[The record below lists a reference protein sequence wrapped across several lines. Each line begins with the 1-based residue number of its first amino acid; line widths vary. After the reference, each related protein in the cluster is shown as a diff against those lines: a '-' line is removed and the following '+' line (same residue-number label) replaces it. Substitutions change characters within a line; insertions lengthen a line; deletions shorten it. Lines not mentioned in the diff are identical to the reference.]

1 MEKPCRNGI
10 QSVFMTLIVFLIVA
24 SVPTWAAEK
33 KDSLANVHGILKR
46 PQPKFQTAGFDNV
59 YFQKATAMLVQEK
72 SGKLDTSYVV
82 CNDDTFSFTDLRP
95 GKVYLKISHLSYN
108 TEEGI
113 YDLVA
118 GDNVIYFTLK
128 EKVREIEESKVTA
141 EVPLMR
147 ILQDTTIYYAAAV
160 PTNEWDSALEIIRQ
174 LPGFEVSGET
184 ITVNGERVA
193 RTYVNGVQIF
203 GNNPVTAFGALY
215 ADEVTQVRVYD
226 QQTAE
231 ARHKG
236 VKVSRKERV
245 LDIKTKDP
253 ILSLASILLSASAGA
268 DEAKDRDGKIQPR
281 YDGYAKLDFYSE
293 MLTMSAKADMNNSMN
308 GNRMNIGGTGGIN
321 SVGEFDLQ
329 PSFSSYDEFAG
340 AKINFDKYWK
350 DREYGNNVGI
360 MYRLDRQYSRSI
372 TESLT
377 EYFPG
382 DGIPYMSYEDS
393 LSNSSTSISHN
404 FLASL
409 DLKDTKIE
417 DISISVG
424 GSISEARNRSLSS
437 TLNRTEG
444 EADRSQF
451 QDTGSDGRNYEIDT
465 YIQWSKT
472 DNSKFIPSVS
482 LHATMYSNNSLS
494 WDTDTLA
501 SSFTRRQLQTDGIG
515 KGFMAYAQA
524 SVQSYLVNNDRMS
537 LSGTVGY
544 TFQYDKTRR
553 RQMTYDFLD
562 NPTDPALY
570 MASSYDYD
578 WNMMTNDVA
587 LGLTMDLRKVSMN
600 LGVKGG
606 RVTQTDDERFPEAVS
621 YDRGYTKV
629 EPAFGI
635 RYGMHNFSISCSA
648 TQPSLQQTRDRI
660 DDSNPLVLTAGNPDL
675 KQVYSTEAKLG
686 GMIYRNMK
694 TGMTLMYNAG
704 ATYVAN
710 SIVSRSRYFTQDT
723 HIEDYGGYDVKA
735 GSMLYTYAN
744 TGEGVWRANV
754 SLPFSAMFRK
764 TGLTVHAAPEGYFET
779 APQYVGESLST
790 MVTARAGITGRVQ
803 WRPGGFSFTMRP
815 RIYWFNSDNT
825 SGRHITSGWQ
835 VGGGLYATYTFPFGM
850 YINADAEDMYFKY
863 LSGAGTDN
871 NVLQLK
877 CSIGCSFLQNSLKVS
892 LSAMDL
898 LNRGSSYTTTSTSN
912 YFKQEWKPTYG
923 RYYMLTVV
931 YEFRHKKG

>member
-1 MEKPCRNGI
+1 MKI
-10 QSVFMTLIVFLIVA
+10 LTFAQSVLMALIVFLISAGV
-24 SVPTWAAEK
+24 SEAAEK
-33 KDSLANVHGILKR
+33 KDSLANVHGILQR
-46 PQPKFQTAGFDNV
+46 PQPKFQTPGFDNT
-59 YFQKATAMLVQEK
+59 FLQKATAMLVQEK

-82 CNDDTFSFTDLRP
+82 CNDDSFSFTNLRP
-95 GKVYLKISHLSYN
+95 GKVYLKISHLTYN

-113 YDLVA
+113 YDLVP
-118 GDNVIYFTLK
+118 GDNVIYFTMK

-147 ILQDTTIYYAAAV
+147 ILQDTTVYYAAAV
-160 PTNEWDSALEIIRQ
+160 PTDEWDSALEIIRQ
-174 LPGFEVSGET
+174 LPGFEVSGKS

-203 GNNPVTAFGALY
+203 GNNPVTAFEALY

-253 ILSLASILLSASAGA
+253 ILSLASILMSASAGA
-268 DEAKDRDGKIQPR
+268 DEAKNRDGKIQPR

-293 MLTMSAKADMNNSMN
+293 MLTMSATADINNSFD
-308 GNRMNIGGTGGIN
+308 GNRMNIVGAGGIN
-321 SVGEFDLQ
+321 SVGDFGLR

-340 AKINFDKYWK
+340 ARFIFDKYWK

-360 MYRLDRQYSRSI
+360 IYRLDRQYSRSI

-393 LSNSSTSISHN
+393 LSNSSTSISH
-404 FLASL
+404 FFDVTM

-417 DISISVG
+417 DIKISVG
-424 GSISEARNRSLSS
+424 GSISDARNKALSS

-444 EADRSQF
+444 EADKGQY
-451 QDTGSDGRNYEIDT
+451 QDTGSDGRNYELNANVR
-465 YIQWSKT
+465 WSKT
-472 DNSKFIPSVS
+472 DNSRFIPSVS
-482 LHATMYSNNSLS
+482 FYTTMYSNNSLS
-494 WDTDTLA
+494 WDTDTLS

-515 KGFMAYAQA
+515 KGFTAYAQA

-562 NPTDPALY
+562 NPADPALY

-587 LGLTMDLRKVSMN
+587 VGLTMDLPKVSMN
-600 LGVKGG
+600 LMVKGG
-606 RVTQTDDERFPEAVS
+606 RVTQMDDERFPEAVS

-629 EPAFGI
+629 EPAFDI
-635 RYGMHNFSISCSA
+635 RYGTHRFSISCSA
-648 TQPSLQQTRDRI
+648 MQPSLQQTRDRI
-660 DDSNPLVLTAGNPDL
+660 DDSNPMVLTAGNPDL
-675 KQVYSTEAKLG
+675 KQVYSTEAKFS

-694 TGMTLMYNAG
+694 TGLTLMYKAG

-735 GSMLYTYAN
+735 GSMLYTYGNA
-744 TGEGVWRANV
+744 TQGAWRASV
-754 SLPFSAMFRK
+754 SLPFSTMFRK
-764 TGLTVHAAPEGYFET
+764 AKLTMHVAPEGYFET

-825 SGRHITSGWQ
+825 SSQHITSGWQ
-835 VGGGLYATYTFPFGM
+835 IGGGLYATYKFPFGM
-850 YINADAEDMYFKY
+850 YVHAVAEDSYFKY

-871 NVLQLK
+871 NVLRLK
-877 CSIGCSFLQNSLKVS
+877 CSIWCYFLQNTLKVS

-898 LNRGSSYTTTSTSN
+898 LNRGSSYTTASTSN
-912 YFKQEWKPTYG
+912 YFRQVWKPTYG
-923 RYYMLTVV
+923 RYYVLTVV

>member
-1 MEKPCRNGI
+1 MKI
-10 QSVFMTLIVFLIVA
+10 LTFAQSVFMTLIVFLIA
-24 SVPTWAAEK
+24 AGAQAGAAEK
-33 KDSLANVHGILKR
+33 KDSLANVHGILQR
-46 PQPKFQTAGFDNV
+46 PQPKFQTAGFDNTF
-59 YFQKATAMLVQEK
+59 FQKATAMLVQEK

-82 CNDDTFSFTDLRP
+82 CNDDTFSFTNLRP
-95 GKVYLKISHLSYN
+95 GKVYLKISHLTYN

-113 YDLVA
+113 YDLVP
-118 GDNVIYFTLK
+118 GDNVIYFTMK

-160 PTNEWDSALEIIRQ
+160 PTDEWDSALEIIRQ
-174 LPGFEVSGET
+174 LPGFKVSGGS

-203 GNNPVTAFGALY
+203 GNNPLTAFEALY

-226 QQTAE
+226 RQTAE

-253 ILSLASILLSASAGA
+253 ILSLASILMSASAGA
-268 DEAKDRDGKIQPR
+268 DEAKNRDGKILPR
-281 YDGYAKLDFYSE
+281 FDGYAGLDFYSE
-293 MLTMSAKADMNNSMN
+293 MLTMSIVADMNNSLN
-308 GNRMNIGGTGGIN
+308 GNRMNVSGSGMGTIGDF
-321 SVGEFDLQ
+321 VLQ

-340 AKINFDKYWK
+340 AKFIFAKYWK
-350 DREYGNNVGI
+350 DREYGNSLRAH
-360 MYRLDRQYSRSI
+360 YRMDRQYSRSVS
-372 TESLT
+372 ESLT

-404 FLASL
+404 FGATV

-417 DISISVG
+417 DIKIVVG
-424 GSISEARNRSLSS
+424 GSISETRSKALSA

-451 QDTGSDGRNYEIDT
+451 QDTGSDGRNYGLNANVR
-465 YIQWSKT
+465 WSKT
-472 DNSKFIPSVS
+472 DNSRFIPSVS
-482 LHATMYSNNSLS
+482 FYTTMYSNNSLS

-515 KGFMAYAQA
+515 KGLTAYAQA

-544 TFQYDKTRR
+544 IFQYDKTKR

-562 NPTDPALY
+562 NPIDPALY

-587 LGLTMDLRKVSMN
+587 IGLTMDLRKVSMN
-600 LGVKGG
+600 LVVKGG

-629 EPAFGI
+629 EPAFDI

-660 DDSNPLVLTAGNPDL
+660 DDSNPMVLTAGNPDL

-686 GMIYRNMK
+686 GMIYRNKK
-694 TGMTLMYNAG
+694 TGLTLMYNAG
-704 ATYVAN
+704 ATYMAN

-723 HIEDYGGYDVKA
+723 HIEGYGGYDVKA

-764 TGLTVHAAPEGYFET
+764 ARLTVHAAPEGYFET

-803 WRPGGFSFTMRP
+803 WRPKGFFITMRP
-815 RIYWFNSDNT
+815 RIYWFNSDNS
-825 SGRHITSGWQ
+825 SGQHITSGWQ
-835 VGGGLYATYTFPFGM
+835 VGGTLSASYTFPFGL

-871 NVLQLK
+871 NVLQMK
-877 CSIGCSFLQNSLKVS
+877 CSVGCYFIQNTLKVS

-898 LNRGSSYTTTSTSN
+898 LNRGSSYTTSSTSN
-912 YFKQEWKPTYG
+912 YFMQEWKPTYG

>member
-10 QSVFMTLIVFLIVA
+10 QSVFMTLIVFLIAVGMPA
-24 SVPTWAAEK
+24 GAAEK
-33 KDSLANVHGILKR
+33 KDSLANVHGILQR
-46 PQPKFQTAGFDNV
+46 PQPKFQTPGFDNT
-59 YFQKATAMLVQEK
+59 FLQKATAMLVQEK

-82 CNDDTFSFTDLRP
+82 CNDDSFSFTNLRP
-95 GKVYLKISHLSYN
+95 GKVYLKISHLTYN

-113 YDLVA
+113 YDLVP
-118 GDNVIYFTLK
+118 GDNVIYFTMK

-147 ILQDTTIYYAAAV
+147 ILQDTTVYYAAAV
-160 PTNEWDSALEIIRQ
+160 PTDEWDSALEIIRQ
-174 LPGFEVSGET
+174 LPGFEVSGKS

-203 GNNPVTAFGALY
+203 GNNPVTAFEALY

-253 ILSLASILLSASAGA
+253 ILSLANILMSASAGA
-268 DEAKDRDGKIQPR
+268 DEAKNRDGKIQPR

-293 MLTMSAKADMNNSMN
+293 MLTMSATADINNSFD
-308 GNRMNIGGTGGIN
+308 GNRMNIVGAGGIN
-321 SVGEFDLQ
+321 SVGDFGLR

-340 AKINFDKYWK
+340 ARFIFDKYWK

-360 MYRLDRQYSRSI
+360 IYRLDRQYSRSI
-372 TESLT
+372 SESLT

-393 LSNSSTSISHN
+393 LSNSSTSISH
-404 FLASL
+404 FFDVTM

-417 DISISVG
+417 DIKISVG
-424 GSISEARNRSLSS
+424 GSISDARNKALSS

-444 EADRSQF
+444 EADKGQY
-451 QDTGSDGRNYEIDT
+451 QDTGSDGRNYELNANVR
-465 YIQWSKT
+465 WSKT
-472 DNSKFIPSVS
+472 DNSRFIPSVS
-482 LHATMYSNNSLS
+482 FYTTMYSNNSLS
-494 WDTDTLA
+494 WDTDTLS

-515 KGFMAYAQA
+515 KGFTAYAQA

-562 NPTDPALY
+562 NPADPALY

-587 LGLTMDLRKVSMN
+587 VGLTMDLPKVSMN
-600 LGVKGG
+600 LMVKGG
-606 RVTQTDDERFPEAVS
+606 RVTQMDDERFPEAVS

-629 EPAFGI
+629 EPAFDI
-635 RYGMHNFSISCSA
+635 RYGTHRFSISCSA
-648 TQPSLQQTRDRI
+648 MQPSLQQTRDRI
-660 DDSNPLVLTAGNPDL
+660 DDSNPMVLTAGNPDL

-686 GMIYRNMK
+686 GMIYRNKK
-694 TGMTLMYNAG
+694 TGLTLMYNVG

-744 TGEGVWRANV
+744 TGEGVWRANA

-764 TGLTVHAAPEGYFET
+764 ARLTVHAAPEGYFET

-790 MVTARAGITGRVQ
+790 MVTARAGITGRIQ
-803 WRPGGFSFTMRP
+803 WRQHNFSIGMKP
-815 RIYWFNSDNT
+815 RIYWFNSDN
-825 SGRHITSGWQ
+825 SAGRHITSGWQ
-835 VGGGLYATYTFPFGM
+835 IVGNLYGTYIFPFGL
-850 YINADAEDMYFKY
+850 YVNADAEDMYFKY

-871 NVLQLK
+871 NVLRLK
-877 CSIGCSFLQNSLKVS
+877 CSIWCYFLQHTLKVS

-898 LNRGSSYTTTSTSN
+898 LNRGSSYMTTSTSN

>member
-1 MEKPCRNGI
+1 MEKPCRSRI
-10 QSVFMTLIVFLIVA
+10 QSVLMALIVFLISAGV
-24 SVPTWAAEK
+24 SEAAEK

-46 PQPKFQTAGFDNV
+46 PQPKFQTPGFDNT
-59 YFQKATAMLVQEK
+59 FLQKATAMLVQEK
-72 SGKLDTSYVV
+72 SRKLDTSYVV

-118 GDNVIYFTLK
+118 GDNVIYFTMT

-268 DEAKDRDGKIQPR
+268 DEAKNRDGKIQPR
-281 YDGYAKLDFYSE
+281 YAGYAGLDFYSE
-293 MLTMSAKADMNNSMN
+293 MLTMSAVADMNNSVA
-308 GNRMNIGGTGGIN
+308 GNRMDLVGGGGIH
-321 SVGEFDLQ
+321 SFGESDLQ

-340 AKINFDKYWK
+340 VDINLAKYWK
-350 DREYGNNVGI
+350 DREYGNSLRTYYT
-360 MYRLDRQYSRSI
+360 MDRQYNRRV

-404 FLASL
+404 FGATVN
-409 DLKDTKIE
+409 LKDTKIE
-417 DISISVG
+417 DISISVSG
-424 GSISEARNRSLSS
+424 AISESRNRSLSS

-537 LSGTVGY
+537 LSGTIGY
-544 TFQYDKTRR
+544 TFHYDKTRR

-570 MASSYDYD
+570 IASSYDYD
-578 WNMMTNDVA
+578 WNMMTNDVT

-648 TQPSLQQTRDRI
+648 TQPSLQQTRERI

-675 KQVYSTEAKLG
+675 KQVYSTEAKFS

-694 TGMTLMYNAG
+694 TGLTLMYNAG
-704 ATYVAN
+704 ATYIAN

-735 GSMLYTYAN
+735 GSMLYTYGNA
-744 TGEGVWRANV
+744 TQGAWRASV
-754 SLPFSAMFRK
+754 SLPFSTMFRK
-764 TGLTVHAAPEGYFET
+764 TGLTMNLSPEGYFET

-790 MVTARAGITGRVQ
+790 MVTARAGITGRIQ
-803 WRPGGFSFTMRP
+803 WRQNNFSIGMKP
-815 RIYWFNSDNT
+815 RIYWFNSDNS
-825 SGRHITSGWQ
+825 SGQHITSGWQ
-835 VGGGLYATYTFPFGM
+835 IGGGLYGTYIFPFGL
-850 YINADAEDMYFKY
+850 YVNADAEDIYFKY

-871 NVLQLK
+871 NVLRLK
-877 CSIGCSFLQNSLKVS
+877 CSIGCFFLHRTLKIS

-912 YFKQEWKPTYG
+912 YFKQVWKPTYG
-923 RYYMLTVV
+923 RYYMLSVV
-931 YEFRHKKG
+931 YLFRHKKG

>member
-1 MEKPCRNGI
+1 MKI
-10 QSVFMTLIVFLIVA
+10 LTFAQSVLMALIVFLIVA
-24 SVPTWAAEK
+24 GVPAGAAEK
-33 KDSLANVHGILKR
+33 KDSLANVHGILQR
-46 PQPKFQTAGFDNV
+46 PQPKFQTPGFDNT
-59 YFQKATAMLVQEK
+59 FLQKATAMLVQEK

-82 CNDDTFSFTDLRP
+82 CNDDTFSFTNLRP

-118 GDNVIYFTLK
+118 GDNVIYFTMT

-203 GNNPVTAFGALY
+203 GNNPLTAFEALY

-253 ILSLASILLSASAGA
+253 ILSLASILMSASAGA
-268 DEAKDRDGKIQPR
+268 DETKTRDGKIQPR
-281 YDGYAKLDFYSE
+281 YAGYAGLDFYSE
-293 MLTMSAKADMNNSMN
+293 MLTMKAAADMNNSLS
-308 GNRMNIGGTGGIN
+308 GNRLNVVGSGMGII
-321 SVGEFDLQ
+321 GEFDLQ

-340 AKINFDKYWK
+340 VDINLAKYWK
-350 DREYGNNVGI
+350 DREYGNSLRTYYT
-360 MYRLDRQYSRSI
+360 MERQYNRRV

-404 FLASL
+404 FLAAL

-417 DISISVG
+417 DIHISVG

-437 TLNRTEG
+437 TLNRTDG

-451 QDTGSDGRNYEIDT
+451 QDTGSDGRNYELET

-472 DNSKFIPSVS
+472 DNSRFIPTASI
-482 LHATMYSNNSLS
+482 HATMYSNNNLS

-501 SSFTRRQLQTDGIG
+501 SSFTRRQLRTDGIG
-515 KGFMAYAQA
+515 KGFTAYAQA

-537 LSGTVGY
+537 LSGTIGY
-544 TFQYDKTRR
+544 TFHYDKTRR

-562 NPTDPALY
+562 NPADPALY

-587 LGLTMDLRKVSMN
+587 VGLTMDLRKVSMN
-600 LGVKGG
+600 LVVRGG
-606 RVTQTDDERFPEAVS
+606 RVTQMDDERFPEAVS

-629 EPAFGI
+629 EPAFDI

-686 GMIYRNMK
+686 GMIYRNMN
-694 TGMTLMYNAG
+694 TGLTLMYKAG
-704 ATYVAN
+704 ATYIAN

-754 SLPFSAMFRK
+754 SLPFSTMFRK

-803 WRPGGFSFTMRP
+803 WRPGGFSLTMKP
-815 RIYWFNSDNT
+815 RIYWFNSDNS

-835 VGGGLYATYTFPFGM
+835 VGGGLYATYKFPFGM
-850 YINADAEDMYFKY
+850 YVHAVAEDSYFKY

-871 NVLQLK
+871 NVLRLK
-877 CSIGCSFLQNSLKVS
+877 CSIWCYFLQNTLKVS

-898 LNRGSSYTTTSTSN
+898 LNRGSSYTTASTSN
-912 YFKQEWKPTYG
+912 YFRQVWKPTYG
-923 RYYMLTVV
+923 RYYVLTVV

>member
-1 MEKPCRNGI
+1 MKI
-10 QSVFMTLIVFLIVA
+10 LTFAQSVFMTLIVFLIVA
-24 SVPTWAAEK
+24 GVPAGAAEK
-33 KDSLANVHGILKR
+33 KDSLANVHGILQR
-46 PQPKFQTAGFDNV
+46 PQPKFQTPGFDNT
-59 YFQKATAMLVQEK
+59 FLQKATAMLVQEK

-82 CNDDTFSFTDLRP
+82 CNDDTFSFTNLRP
-95 GKVYLKISHLSYN
+95 GKVYLRISHLSYA

-113 YDLVA
+113 YDLVP
-118 GDNVIYFTLK
+118 GDNVIYFTMK

-160 PTNEWDSALEIIRQ
+160 PTDEWDSALEIIRQ
-174 LPGFEVSGET
+174 LPGFEVSGKS

-203 GNNPVTAFGALY
+203 GNNPVTAFEALY

-253 ILSLASILLSASAGA
+253 ILSLASILMSASAGA
-268 DEAKDRDGKIQPR
+268 DEAKNRDGKIQPR

-293 MLTMSAKADMNNSMN
+293 MLTMNAAADMNNSLN
-308 GNRMNIGGTGGIN
+308 GTRMNIGGADGIN

-340 AKINFDKYWK
+340 VEINFDKYWK
-350 DREYGNNVGI
+350 DREYGNSLSTNYT
-360 MYRLDRQYSRSI
+360 MDRQYNRSV

-404 FLASL
+404 FWAAL

-424 GSISEARNRSLSS
+424 GSISEARNKALSS

-451 QDTGSDGRNYEIDT
+451 QDTGSDGRNYGIET
-465 YIQWSKT
+465 YIKWAKT
-472 DNSKFIPSVS
+472 DNSRFIPSAS
-482 LHATMYSNNSLS
+482 IHTTMYSNNSLS
-494 WDTDTLA
+494 WDTDTLS

-515 KGFMAYAQA
+515 KGFMTYAQA

-544 TFQYDKTRR
+544 TFQYDKTKR

-562 NPTDPALY
+562 NPADPALY

-587 LGLTMDLRKVSMN
+587 VGLTMDLPKVSMN
-600 LGVKGG
+600 LVVKGG
-606 RVTQTDDERFPEAVS
+606 RVTQMDDERFPEAVS

-629 EPAFGI
+629 EPAFDI
-635 RYGMHNFSISCSA
+635 RYGTHRFSISCSA
-648 TQPSLQQTRDRI
+648 TQPSLQQTRERI

-675 KQVYSTEAKLG
+675 KQVYSTEAKFS

-694 TGMTLMYNAG
+694 TGLTLMYNAG
-704 ATYVAN
+704 ATYIAN

-735 GSMLYTYAN
+735 GSMLYTYGNA
-744 TGEGVWRANV
+744 TQGAWRASV
-754 SLPFSAMFRK
+754 SLPFSTMFRK

>member
-1 MEKPCRNGI
+1 MEKPCRNRI

-24 SVPTWAAEK
+24 GVQAGAAEK
-33 KDSLANVHGILKR
+33 KDSLANVHGILQR
-46 PQPKFQTAGFDNV
+46 PQPKFQTPGFDNT
-59 YFQKATAMLVQEK
+59 FLQKATAMLVQEK

-82 CNDDTFSFTDLRP
+82 CNDDTFSFTNLRT

-118 GDNVIYFTLK
+118 GDNVIYFTMK

-160 PTNEWDSALEIIRQ
+160 PTDEWDSALEIIRQ
-174 LPGFEVSGET
+174 LPGFEVSGKS

-203 GNNPVTAFGALY
+203 GNNPVTAFEALY

-253 ILSLASILLSASAGA
+253 ILSLASILMSASAGA
-268 DEAKDRDGKIQPR
+268 DEARHEGGKIQPR
-281 YDGYAKLDFYSE
+281 YDGYAGLDFYSE
-293 MLTMSAKADMNNSMN
+293 MLTMSATADMNNSLN
-308 GNRMNIGGTGGIN
+308 GNRMNVSGSGMGI
-321 SVGEFDLQ
+321 VGDFVLQ

-340 AKINFDKYWK
+340 ARFIFAKYWK
-350 DREYGNNVGI
+350 DREYGNSLRAH
-360 MYRLDRQYSRSI
+360 YRMDRQYSRSV

-404 FLASL
+404 FGATV

-417 DISISVG
+417 DIKIVVG
-424 GSISEARNRSLSS
+424 GSISEARNKALSS

-451 QDTGSDGRNYEIDT
+451 QDTGSDGRNYGLNANVR
-465 YIQWSKT
+465 WSKT

-482 LHATMYSNNSLS
+482 FYTTMYSNNSLS

-515 KGFMAYAQA
+515 KGFTAYAQA

-544 TFQYDKTRR
+544 TFQYDKTKR

-562 NPTDPALY
+562 NPADPALY

-587 LGLTMDLRKVSMN
+587 VGLTMDLPKVSMN
-600 LGVKGG
+600 LMVKGG
-606 RVTQTDDERFPEAVS
+606 RVTQMDDERFPEVVN

-629 EPAFGI
+629 EPAFDI

-660 DDSNPLVLTAGNPDL
+660 DDSNPMVLTAGNPDL

-686 GMIYRNMK
+686 GMIYRNKK
-694 TGMTLMYNAG
+694 TGLTLMYNAG
-704 ATYVAN
+704 ATYMAN
-710 SIVSRSRYFTQDT
+710 SIVSRSRYFKQDT

-735 GSMLYTYAN
+735 GSMLYTYGNA
-744 TGEGVWRANV
+744 TQGAWRANV
-754 SLPFSAMFRK
+754 SLPFSMMFRK
-764 TGLTVHAAPEGYFET
+764 ARLSMNISPEGNFET
-779 APQYVGESLST
+779 SPQYVGESLST

-815 RIYWFNSDNT
+815 RIYWFNSDNS
-825 SGRHITSGWQ
+825 SGQHITSGWQ
-835 VGGGLYATYTFPFGM
+835 VGGGLSATYKFPFGL
-850 YINADAEDMYFKY
+850 YINADAEDTYFKY

-871 NVLQLK
+871 NVLRLK
-877 CSIGCSFLQNSLKVS
+877 CSIWCYFLQHTLKVS

-923 RYYMLTVV
+923 RYYMLSIV
-931 YEFRHKKG
+931 YLFRQKNG

>member
-1 MEKPCRNGI
+1 MEKPCRSRV
-10 QSVFMTLIVFLIVA
+10 QSVFITLIVFLIVA

-118 GDNVIYFTLK
+118 GDNVIYFTMT

-160 PTNEWDSALEIIRQ
+160 PTDEWDSALEIIRQ
-174 LPGFEVSGET
+174 LPGFEVSGKS

-203 GNNPVTAFGALY
+203 GNNPLTAFEALY

-245 LDIKTKDP
+245 LDIKTKEP
-253 ILSLASILLSASAGA
+253 ILSLASILMSASAGA
-268 DEAKDRDGKIQPR
+268 DETKTRDGKIQPR
-281 YDGYAKLDFYSE
+281 YAGYAGLDFYSE
-293 MLTMSAKADMNNSMN
+293 MLTMKAAADMNNSLS
-308 GNRMNIGGTGGIN
+308 GNRLNVVGSGMGII
-321 SVGEFDLQ
+321 GEFDLQ

-340 AKINFDKYWK
+340 VDINLAKYWK
-350 DREYGNNVGI
+350 DREYGNSVRAYYTMN
-360 MYRLDRQYSRSI
+360 RQYNRSV

-404 FLASL
+404 FLAAL

-417 DISISVG
+417 DIHISVG

-437 TLNRTEG
+437 TLNRTDG

-451 QDTGSDGRNYEIDT
+451 QDTGSDGRNYELET

-472 DNSKFIPSVS
+472 DNSRFIPTASI
-482 LHATMYSNNSLS
+482 HATMYSNNNLS

-501 SSFTRRQLQTDGIG
+501 SSFTRRQLRTDGIG
-515 KGFMAYAQA
+515 KGFTAYAQA

-537 LSGTVGY
+537 LSGTIGY
-544 TFQYDKTRR
+544 TFHYDKTRR

-562 NPTDPALY
+562 NPADPALY

-587 LGLTMDLRKVSMN
+587 VGLTMDLRKVSMN
-600 LGVKGG
+600 LVVRGG
-606 RVTQTDDERFPEAVS
+606 RVTQMDDERFPEAVS

-629 EPAFGI
+629 EPAFDI

-686 GMIYRNMK
+686 GMIYRNMN
-694 TGMTLMYNAG
+694 TGLTLMYKAG
-704 ATYVAN
+704 ATYIAN

-754 SLPFSAMFRK
+754 SLPFSTMFRK

-803 WRPGGFSFTMRP
+803 WRPGGFSLTMKP
-815 RIYWFNSDNT
+815 RIYWFNSDNS

-850 YINADAEDMYFKY
+850 YVNAEAEDTYFKY

-871 NVLQLK
+871 NVLRMK
-877 CSIGCSFLQNSLKVS
+877 CSIGCYFIQNTLSVS

-912 YFKQEWKPTYG
+912 YFKQVWKPTYG

>member
-1 MEKPCRNGI
+1 
-10 QSVFMTLIVFLIVA
+10 MTLIVFLIA
-24 SVPTWAAEK
+24 AGVPAGAAEK

-82 CNDDTFSFTDLRP
+82 CNDDTFSFTNLRP

-113 YDLVA
+113 YDLVP

-174 LPGFEVSGET
+174 LPGFEVSGKS

-203 GNNPVTAFGALY
+203 GNNPVTAFEALY

-268 DEAKDRDGKIQPR
+268 DEAKTRAGKIQPR
-281 YDGYAKLDFYSE
+281 YDGYVELDFYSE
-293 MLTMSAKADMNNSMN
+293 MLTMSAKADMNNSLD
-308 GNRMNIGGTGGIN
+308 GNRMNLVGTGRIS
-321 SVGEFDLQ
+321 SVGEFDLR

-340 AKINFDKYWK
+340 AKFIFAKYWK
-350 DREYGNNVGI
+350 DREYGNSLRAY
-360 MYRLDRQYSRSI
+360 YRMSRQYNRNV

-404 FLASL
+404 FGATVN
-409 DLKDTKIE
+409 LKDTKIE
-417 DISISVG
+417 DISISVSG
-424 GSISEARNRSLSS
+424 AISESRNRSLSS

-472 DNSKFIPSVS
+472 DNSKFIPSVF

-501 SSFTRRQLQTDGIG
+501 SSFTRRQLQTE
-515 KGFMAYAQA
+515 
-524 SVQSYLVNNDRMS
+524 
-537 LSGTVGY
+537 GTVGY
-544 TFQYDKTRR
+544 TFQYDKTKR

-562 NPTDPALY
+562 NPADPALY

-578 WNMMTNDVA
+578 WNMMTNDVT

-600 LGVKGG
+600 LMVKGG
-606 RVTQTDDERFPEAVS
+606 RVTQMDDERFPEAVN

-675 KQVYSTEAKLG
+675 KQVYSTEANFS

-694 TGMTLMYNAG
+694 TGLTLMYNAG
-704 ATYVAN
+704 ATYIAN

-723 HIEDYGGYDVKA
+723 HIKDYGGYEVKA

-744 TGEGVWRANV
+744 TREGVWRANV
-754 SLPFSAMFRK
+754 SLPFSTMFRK
-764 TGLTVHAAPEGYFET
+764 TGLTMNLSPEGYFET

-790 MVTARAGITGRVQ
+790 LVTARAGIAGRIQ
-803 WRPGGFSFTMRP
+803 WRQNNFSVGMKP
-815 RIYWFNSDNT
+815 RIYWFNSDN
-825 SGRHITSGWQ
+825 SAGQHITSGWQ
-835 VGGGLYATYTFPFGM
+835 IGGNLYGTYIFPFGL
-850 YINADAEDMYFKY
+850 YVNADAEDIYFKY
-863 LSGAGTDN
+863 LSGAGTNN
-871 NVLQLK
+871 NVLRLK
-877 CSIGCSFLQNSLKVS
+877 CAIGCFFLHRTLKVS

-898 LNRGSSYTTTSTSN
+898 LNRGSSYTTASTSN
-912 YFKQEWKPTYG
+912 YFRQVWKPTYG
-923 RYYMLTVV
+923 RYYMLSIV
-931 YEFRHKKG
+931 YLFRQKNG